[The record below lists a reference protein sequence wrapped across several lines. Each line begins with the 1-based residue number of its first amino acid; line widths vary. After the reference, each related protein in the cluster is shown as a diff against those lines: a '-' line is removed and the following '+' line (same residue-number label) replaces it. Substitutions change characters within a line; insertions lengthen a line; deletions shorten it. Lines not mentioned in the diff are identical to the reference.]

1 VALTPKERERIIE
14 EETLRYETRRNLM
27 HQYCSSRPRRWPWVL
42 LGLALVWLLYSH
54 IFCGGMG
61 CGYGSSGCAGHA
73 WGPRAH
79 CPYEAQEEGGAA
91 PGQPVAPAPAK
102 K

>member
-27 HQYCSSRPRRWPWVL
+27 HQHCSSRPRRWPWVL
-42 LGLALVWLLYSH
+42 LGLALVWLLYTH

-61 CGYGSSGCAGHA
+61 YGSSCHS
-73 WGPRAH
+73 WGPKAH
-79 CPYEAQEEGGAA
+79 CPYEAQEEAGAA
-91 PGQPVAPAPAK
+91 PGQPLAPAK